1 MGDCCGEGVADVH
14 EDDEF
19 DQSGTQLRPLRRE
32 ASAARVPLSEAH
44 IWAAADGGTA
54 AASWKTPPPSE
65 AADSPLARP
74 LGVTA

>member
-32 ASAARVPLSEAH
+32 ASAARVPLSEDH
-44 IWAAADGGTA
+44 IWAADGGA
-54 AASWKTPPPSE
+54 AKAATPAPSE
-65 AADSPLARP
+65 AADSPLARS

>member
-32 ASAARVPLSEAH
+32 ASLARVPLTEEH
-44 IWAAADGGTA
+44 IWAADGA
-54 AASWKTPPPSE
+54 AGAARQAPTLSE

>member
-32 ASAARVPLSEAH
+32 ASLARVPLSEEH
-44 IWAAADGGTA
+44 IWAVDA
-54 AASWKTPPPSE
+54 AAAVRQTPTPSE
-65 AADSPLARP
+65 AADSPLSRP